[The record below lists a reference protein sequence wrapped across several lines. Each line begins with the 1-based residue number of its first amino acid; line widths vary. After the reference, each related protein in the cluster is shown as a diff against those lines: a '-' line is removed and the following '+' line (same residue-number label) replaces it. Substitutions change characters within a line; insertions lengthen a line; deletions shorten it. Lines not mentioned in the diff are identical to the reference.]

1 MQQNNPT
8 TPRKK
13 FLWWGAAA
21 LGSFSILKFSFR
33 RKKEKKEMV
42 KMLTQDGRLV
52 EIDRSLLAAGSKK
65 ITNEELQ
72 QWVNKKS
79 SQSKNQF

>member
-1 MQQNNPT
+1 MDINNSP

-21 LGSFSILKFSFR
+21 LGSVALLKFWPG
-33 RKKEKKEMV
+33 RKKEKKETV

-52 EIDRSLLAAGSKK
+52 EIDKSLLAGDGKK
-65 ITNEELQ
+65 ISTEELKE
-72 QWVNKKS
+72 WVNKKS
-79 SQSKNQF
+79 TNPKNQF